1 MELARIRSRLI
12 SLEARKEAAES
23 DYNRERELQGQ
34 GISSEEEFLDAKA
47 AFLETKAEYDS
58 VREQLA
64 VYGSESSGDSGG
76 LAQYAL
82 RSPIEGRVEQMHVR
96 LGQTLSPSDTP
107 FIVADASVLWAILQV
122 SESDIDQI
130 STGDE
135 VQISSRDSSSD
146 RFHSGQVS
154 WVSSMLDEKTRTI
167 PVRVVLESPRGDLRP
182 NTYATARIMT
192 ESEASLPLVP
202 DDAVQTIGD
211 DSVVSVSYTHLTL
224 PTTPYV

>member
-1 MELARIRSRLI
+1 
-12 SLEARKEAAES
+12 
-23 DYNRERELQGQ
+23 
-34 GISSEEEFLDAKA
+34 
-47 AFLETKAEYDS
+47 
-58 VREQLA
+58 
-64 VYGSESSGDSGG
+64 
-76 LAQYAL
+76 
-82 RSPIEGRVEQMHVR
+82 
-96 LGQTLSPSDTP
+96 
-107 FIVADASVLWAILQV
+107 VADASVLWAILQV

-211 DSVVSVSYTHLTL
+211 DSVVFVPGDEKGAYKAVPVTLGKEANDWIEIKSGISANTEVVSVGAFDLMSAITASGRSAAHGH
-224 PTTPYV
+224 

>member
-1 MELARIRSRLI
+1 M
-12 SLEARKEAAES
+12 
-23 DYNRERELQGQ
+23 
-34 GISSEEEFLDAKA
+34 
-47 AFLETKAEYDS
+47 
-58 VREQLA
+58 REQLA

-211 DSVVSVSYTHLTL
+211 DSVVFVPGDEKGAYKAVPVTLGKEANDWIEIKSGISANTEVVSVGAFDLMSAITASGRSAAHGH
-224 PTTPYV
+224 